1 MFFAVYYGGLF
12 VLVSI
17 PLAVACLFVP
27 KLRPYT
33 LRALVGPVAF
43 GFCAAWGFVIAL
55 LVLDALLPS
64 QLAGAPSWI
73 NYVLAAVAY
82 AGSGAVGVRVAFAVL
97 RPIEV
102 RISTRTLN

>member
-17 PLAVACLFVP
+17 TLAVVCLSVP

-43 GFCAAWGFVIAL
+43 GFCAAWGLVIAQL
-55 LVLDALLPS
+55 ALDALLPS
-64 QLAGAPSWI
+64 QLAEPPSWM
-73 NYVLAAVAY
+73 NYILAAVAY
-82 AGSGAVGVRVAFAVL
+82 VGSGAVGVWIAFAVL
-97 RPIEV
+97 RSIEV
-102 RISTRTLN
+102 GISTRTLN